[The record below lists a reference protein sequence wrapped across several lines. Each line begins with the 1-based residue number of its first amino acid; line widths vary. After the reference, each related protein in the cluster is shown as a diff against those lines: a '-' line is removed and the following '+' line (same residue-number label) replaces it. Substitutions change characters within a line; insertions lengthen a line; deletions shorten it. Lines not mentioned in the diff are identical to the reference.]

1 MKQVIYVD
9 VLFALNTLIGFF
21 IIKSAACICREKPNT
36 VRVLIGSFMSGV
48 YSLCIFLPQL
58 HIALTLFA
66 RLLFIIAVSLAV
78 FGFQSFRRLLR
89 CFGAV
94 LGVTFL
100 LAGVLVGV
108 SLLFAPSGLLIRNG
122 SVYFDVSFLSLVLCC
137 AALYAVL
144 WLLGR
149 FVFRRSRENVQADVV
164 LKFGS
169 GTVELKGIIDTG
181 NLLCD
186 SFTGKPVSVIGQRAA
201 LELLP
206 SEYAAAAVDPANA
219 ALPFGMH
226 LIVSDTVGGT
236 ALMCAFEADEMFV
249 STQQSETLIKK
260 AAVAVSTREDFGK
273 DCSVL
278 INSQISNSLT
288 GGRYDDKKNTMP
300 HNRIASAAQKQ
311 RNSLHKRSG
320 NSACTADS
328 TAGKGSDAKN

>member
-1 MKQVIYVD
+1 MKQVVYVD
-9 VLFALNTLIGFF
+9 VLFALNTIIGFF
-21 IIKSAACICREKPNT
+21 IIKSATCICREKPHT
-36 VRVLIGSFMSGV
+36 VRVLAGSFLSGV

-58 HIALTLFA
+58 HIAFTLCA
-66 RLLFIIAVSLAV
+66 RLAFIALVSLVV
-78 FGFQSFRRLLR
+78 FGFHAFCRFLR
-89 CFGAV
+89 CFGA
-94 LGVTFL
+94 LFGVTFL

-149 FVFRRSRENVQADVV
+149 FVFRRNKESVQADVM
-164 LKFGS
+164 LKFGVNS
-169 GTVELKGIIDTG
+169 IMLKGIIDTG

-206 SEYAAAAVDPANA
+206 SEYAAAAVDPANVA
-219 ALPFGMH
+219 PPCGMH

-236 ALMCAFEADEMFV
+236 VLMCAFEADEMHI
-249 STQQSETLIKK
+249 STQQGEALIKK
-260 AAVAVSTREDFGK
+260 AAIAVSAREDFGK
-273 DCSVL
+273 DCAVL
-278 INSQISNSLT
+278 VNSQISNSLT
-288 GGRYDDKKNTMP
+288 GGRDDDKKNTMP
-300 HNRIASAAQKQ
+300 LKRIASAAQKQ
-311 RNSLHKRSG
+311 RNPLHKRSR
-320 NSACTADS
+320 NPACTVEC